1 MEATRHFLD
10 GTTNAERGRKSKLV
24 KSIMYAHQEEAR
36 KLALDANSYA
46 FVRYNRVAEG
56 LSAEDFD
63 KVVGQ
68 RPESFFGFDGIKDLE
83 HARTLWNAMCS
94 IQSM

>member
-24 KSIMYAHQEEAR
+24 KSIISAHQAEAQT
-36 KLALDANSYA
+36 LALDANSYA
-46 FVRYNRVAEG
+46 SVRYNRVAEG

-68 RPESFFGFDGIKDLE
+68 RPESFVGFDGIKDLE

-94 IQSM
+94 IQST